1 MRQAPHFCRRPKGN
15 NPPISSS
22 RVSPSPFLGSFLRN
36 QKRETGGGEGKKGG
50 TNDDLFLGAPQWD
63 QTAKGGEENRERV
76 KKQRRSNGGERGAFS
91 SEPYPPIH
99 WRDPTKK
106 IQERPRKN
114 RPMKRMRGI
123 PKQSF
128 FFFFSILR
136 CTFTSLFSLAA
147 SRVCRLHG
155 RAKLGQEAL
164 APSTQHRRTR
174 KERK

>member
-99 WRDPTKK
+99 WRDPTKNTRGL
-106 IQERPRKN
+106 EKN
-114 RPMKRMRGI
+114 RPMKRLRGI

-128 FFFFSILR
+128 FF
-136 CTFTSLFSLAA
+136 LFSFAALLLRFFPLAA
-147 SRVCRLHG
+147 SRVCRLHA

-164 APSTQHRRTR
+164 APSTQHRR